1 MMSINNK
8 INTTKLNL
16 DNLSTLSQKIG
27 GNALKLKERTPQ
39 EIEQNKMLDMQ
50 KKVDA
55 ILSNN
60 HFATTLDENKKHYFS
75 RYFAISPIHNR
86 NDGYIHT
93 TTSLP
98 KEYLYQGL
106 QFNSAGNS
114 KFLDTPIGQMEIF
127 LDLEGDNDK
136 YGVGKVGF
144 MGQLINLDN
153 NRDGYLDADD
163 EFFDK
168 LKLKGYNSS
177 GEEVIL
183 KLSDVY
189 GALDLTKF
197 VKTQKEI
204 DNKYVVSGTTLFRPE
219 ESYQQMQK
227 EDIKKI
233 FAQYGDKNGYIDFTK
248 TYKSETDKEW
258 EKTYVFWEFMQ
269 SSNFAIKDTKL
280 NGETRLERMHFVT
293 DFKSPLA
300 FAENV
305 AKFEKDFKRGF
316 NNNIK
321 MRFDT
326 MYNNYYAND
335 SFANRLNIKREF
347 EVVTGLGFSE
357 AKFKEF
363 YEGLKGV
370 DASKYI
376 DALDGELDYIK
387 GMLLNDDG
395 TITLDF
401 FSGKS
406 INVAELYSTNG
417 EFNLTQKGERA
428 SVMSEAS
435 SLNEEELNKLDF
447 TQVGMQ
453 TDNGIV
459 SLADLGIQ
467 FIQKEMFANGKIAFV
482 LTKGNGSTLIASD
495 LYKIRS
501 VENMLL
507 FEELEEKD
515 KLHPRFET
523 EA

>member
-1 MMSINNK
+1 MTINPPNLNYGLSEAGIK
-8 INTTKLNL
+8 NVKLNATSSIVIGSAKEISERNEVARNADAIL
-16 DNLSTLSQKIG
+16 NGGGLNYFKMYDSSYSKIRTFGEAHLNYDKFDFALSTLSTNRMG
-27 GNALKLKERTPQ
+27 GTYAQ
-39 EIEQNKMLDMQ
+39 IDS
-50 KKVDA
+50 
-55 ILSNN
+55 IS
-60 HFATTLDENKKHYFS
+60 TL
-75 RYFAISPIHNR
+75 
-86 NDGYIHT
+86 
-93 TTSLP
+93 
-98 KEYLYQGL
+98 
-106 QFNSAGNS
+106 NSAGKS

-219 ESYQQMQK
+219 ESYDKVEQGQLRQLFK
-227 EDIKKI
+227 N
-233 FAQYGDKNGYIDFTK
+233 YGDKDGWIQMDNLPMGMNFAYKKLNLDGSTRLQAFSIGASNNDKDK
-248 TYKSETDKEW
+248 TYIENI
-258 EKTYVFWEFMQ
+258 Q
-269 SSNFAIKDTKL
+269 SRFNAMYLDYYAEDSFASRFAIKQ
-280 NGETRLERMHFVT
+280 
-293 DFKSPLA
+293 
-300 FAENV
+300 
-305 AKFEKDFKRGF
+305 
-316 NNNIK
+316 
-321 MRFDT
+321 
-326 MYNNYYAND
+326 
-335 SFANRLNIKREF
+335 EF
-347 EVVTGLGFSE
+347 QTITGMQFSE

-363 YEGLKGV
+363 YEGLNNPKTAEKYANALKDM
-370 DASKYI
+370 DAVV
-376 DALDGELDYIK
+376 AMQLNADGSF
-387 GMLLNDDG
+387 
-395 TITLDF
+395 TLKFD
-401 FSGKS
+401 SGRTLE
-406 INVAELYSTNG
+406 VAELYSTNG